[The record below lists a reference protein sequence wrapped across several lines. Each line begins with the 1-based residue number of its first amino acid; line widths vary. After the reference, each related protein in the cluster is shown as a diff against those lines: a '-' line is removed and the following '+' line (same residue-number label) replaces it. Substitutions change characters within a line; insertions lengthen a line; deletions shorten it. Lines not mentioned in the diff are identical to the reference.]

1 MIQSVMLV
9 VLGFLLASLLALFI
23 APAFWARAVK
33 LTTERLRNALPLTEA
48 EINADRDQLR
58 AQYAIKVH
66 QLQKAV
72 DEAKLNAARQLIEL
86 NRRDANI
93 GRLQEEVVRL
103 QSDLEENQNARRVLE
118 QTLSDRLPKVEARL
132 REARQL
138 LEARDEEIARLG
150 RSANAQERALAEAK
164 AIHAQQQAE
173 IQRLKA
179 ALTAHQARG
188 RRGLHQPAFESE
200 IAMRAEVETLRAKT
214 REQTGLIERLQRELA
229 EARSSS
235 KAGAGRRRGPAQR
248 AARAAG
254 APRSAS
260 AGTSAGANGAPGAGD
275 GAHGEGQPATDNAA
289 LRHLEA
295 LNEDQAAEI
304 ARLKAELASL
314 EASQKGR
321 KAGAIRETKAG
332 LKAKLEALDV
342 KAARQMETI
351 NRLRSELAAAND
363 RAARQAAYFMNEMRR
378 IGATTGGQPA
388 GAQGVA
394 ERGTTPSH
402 ESGAPSPSPSP
413 SKSKSGAAGGA
424 RAGVA
429 ERARILG
436 GRQGADAARTNGSTG
451 RGRRGAA
458 AFGRRLLGGQ
468 APADDA
474 RGREEDEA
482 RSKPEPTAASPVAS
496 TPADG
501 PPAADEGGDGKKP
514 LVDRLK
520 RLEKT

>member
-229 EARSSS
+229 EAHNQS
-235 KAGAGRRRGPAQR
+235 KAGAARKRGPARR

-254 APRSAS
+254 APR
-260 AGTSAGANGAPGAGD
+260 GTSAAANGTPDAGD
-275 GAHGEGQPATDNAA
+275 GAHAEGQPAGDNAA